1 MEDRRQH
8 PRQPVAWPVRL
19 WLSEHSFVSG
29 RVVEASAQ
37 GAWLYLNWL
46 PSGPLRPDAIY
57 RLDVQH
63 PESGRTLM
71 CAAEIRHIDGKGI
84 GVRLR
89 EAFGLG
95 VQSSEAFPGELLN
108 ATLSDPTLDTSTS
121 TAHAQFVPSDRRGL
135 ARILAVVDDR
145 AVREAVTN
153 ALLAEG
159 YRVTHA
165 SAAAEAL
172 AAVHSEHPDVVLLDI
187 GLPDPGGMTV
197 LQSIRR
203 DNPKIGVIAICA
215 AEDFILAFDSVHGGA
230 LDCLFK
236 PVSLD
241 LLRRAVA
248 SALTTVRTKA
258 V

>member
-46 PSGPLRPDAIY
+46 PSAPLRPDAIY

-63 PESGRTLM
+63 PDTGRTLM
-71 CAAEIRHIDGKGI
+71 CAAEIRHVEGKGV

-95 VQSSEAFPGELLN
+95 VKSSEAFPGELLN
-108 ATLSDPTLDTSTS
+108 ATESGPTLETSA
-121 TAHAQFVPSDRRGL
+121 AHAQFAASDRRGR

-145 AVREAVTN
+145 TARDAVTS

-159 YRVTHA
+159 YHVTQA
-165 SAAAEAL
+165 STAAEAL

-187 GLPDPGGMTV
+187 GLPGPGGMTV

-203 DNPKIGVIAICA
+203 DNPKIGMIAICA

-236 PVSLD
+236 PLSLD
-241 LLRRAVA
+241 LLSRAVA
-248 SALTTVRTKA
+248 CALTTVRTKA

>member
-29 RVVEASAQ
+29 RVVEASEQ

-46 PSGPLRPDAIY
+46 PSVPLRPDAIY

-63 PESGRTLM
+63 PATGRTLM
-71 CAAEIRHIDGKGI
+71 CAAEIRHIEGKGV

-95 VQSSEAFPGELLN
+95 VKSSEAFPGELLN
-108 ATLSDPTLDTSTS
+108 ATRSGPGLDSRA
-121 TAHAQFVPSDRRGL
+121 AHAQFITSDRRGL
-135 ARILAVVDDR
+135 ARILAAVDDR
-145 AVREAVTN
+145 AVRETATN

-159 YRVTHA
+159 HRVTQA
-165 SAAAEAL
+165 STVAETL
-172 AAVHSEHPDVVLLDI
+172 AAVQSEHPDVVLLDI

-203 DNPKIGVIAICA
+203 DNPKIGVIAVCN

-236 PVSLD
+236 PLSLE
-241 LLRRAVA
+241 LLSRAVA
-248 SALTTVRTKA
+248 CALTTVRTKA